1 MQRITP
7 VTDETVPEGSREPL
21 ERIQA
26 RARGLLNIHRTMAAS
41 PVVIAAYDALGSVT
55 QERGTLDGA
64 TRESIALSVAEI
76 NGCEYCLA
84 AHTGLGRRAGLS
96 PDSMRAI
103 RSEAPTGH
111 PRRDAMTAV
120 AREAA
125 LDSGYVTDPTWTAA
139 LAADWSADELTEA
152 FVHIIANVFTNYFN
166 HYAHTQLDLP
176 PAPSL

>member
-7 VTDETVPEGSREPL
+7 VTDETVPKESREPL

-26 RARGLLNIHRTMAAS
+26 RLRGRLNIHRTMAAS
-41 PVVIAAYDALGSVT
+41 PVVIAAYDALGGVIR
-55 QERGTLDGA
+55 ERGTFDSA
-64 TRESIALSVAEI
+64 TREAIALSVAEI

-96 PDSMRAI
+96 PDTMRAI
-103 RSEAPTGH
+103 RRGDPSGDS
-111 PRRDAMTAV
+111 RRDAMTAV

-125 LDSGYVTDPTWTAA
+125 LDSGSVTESTWTAA